1 MRTATGLTIRNSL
14 RRIPLTT
21 AIGALALFLMA
32 SLAWDAW
39 AARVHSPPVVD
50 VAIGSSVCAG
60 EMASPFSNS
69 WQGLLSAHLKAF
81 DPADTVVN
89 LCGAANTGTMMP
101 TGFSTPR
108 CAINAGTTIP
118 DPAHNIT
125 AALALHP
132 NAIIMLGGQGNFIL
146 GGAPGAGGLCTP
158 NTVASLESDIGTIVK
173 TAAAAGVPL
182 YMSSAGP
189 SNSFDS
195 SRLASATAVNR
206 WMRSTYPGQYLNTD
220 AVLDDGSGGL
230 KAIYGGPDS
239 HPNNAGHAAIFG
251 VIQLSSLYKIR

>member
-1 MRTATGLTIRNSL
+1 MKTATGLTIRNSL
-14 RRIPLTT
+14 RRISLTT
-21 AIGALALFLMA
+21 AALTLCLGA

-39 AARVHSPPVVD
+39 AAPVHSRPVVD

-89 LCGAANTGTMMP
+89 LCGAANTGAMMP
-101 TGFSTPR
+101 TGFSTPK
-108 CAINAGTTIP
+108 CAINAGSTIP

-132 NAIIMLGGQGNFIL
+132 NAIIMLGGQGDFIL

-158 NTVASLESDIGTIVK
+158 NTVAALEYDIRTIVK
-173 TAAAAGVPL
+173 AAAAAGVPF

-195 SRLASATAVNR
+195 SRLASAAAVNR
-206 WMRSTYPGQYLNTD
+206 WMRSTYPTVYLNTD
-220 AVLDDGSGGL
+220 GVLDDGSGGL
-230 KAIYGGPDS
+230 KAIYGGPGS